1 MTKPCLISYKG
12 DIYAVDVTT
21 YDKNGNKLGDDIGNV
36 NSQKIEELAI
46 HMIKALSEQTHRVFK
61 TLDDITLTKD
71 KEGWSATTSAIK
83 AQKISLNG
91 PISANVSSAIKAA
104 ELFNQMHFRKIEDL
118 SNKIE
123 ETYRR
128 ERSEESGF
136 ASERKPTKY
145 EDIYPDEGKDQV
157 SIEEINDRFKI
168 EEEEEE

>member
-21 YDKNGNKLGDDIGNV
+21 YDKNGNKLGDDIGDAS
-36 NSQKIEELAI
+36 SQKIEELAI

-91 PISANVSSAIKAA
+91 PISANVSSTIKAA
-104 ELFNQMHFRKIEDL
+104 ALFNQMHFRKIEDL
-118 SNKIE
+118 SNQIE
-123 ETYRR
+123 ETYKER
-128 ERSEESGF
+128 ERSVESGF
-136 ASERKPTKY
+136 AKKITPTKY
-145 EDIYPDEGKDQV
+145 EDIYPDEEKDQV
-157 SIEEINDRFKI
+157 SIEEIDDEFKI
-168 EEEEEE
+168 EEE